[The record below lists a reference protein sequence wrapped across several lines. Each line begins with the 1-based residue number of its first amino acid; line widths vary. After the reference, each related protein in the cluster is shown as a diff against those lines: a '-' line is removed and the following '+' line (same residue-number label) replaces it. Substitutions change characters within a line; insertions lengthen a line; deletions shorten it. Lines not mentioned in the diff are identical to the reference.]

1 LRCGFGH
8 DSAVKSRVELLVLGH
23 VTRDEID
30 AGNEAGAQG
39 GEERRSVRWGGAAAY
54 AALAAARLGVRTGLV
69 TAAPLDSPLLDEL
82 RAETRLSL
90 HVVPSTTFTTFAL
103 RYAGGQRSLWLLGRA
118 PSLRF
123 EDIPPAFTGAPT
135 VYVAPVAGECSAG
148 LVRACAARTT
158 TFVGVGL
165 QGWLREI
172 DAGEAASVTSRGES
186 RLVRPA
192 LDASILE
199 VPGVAAA
206 VASEVDHPDITAF
219 ASRLVDR
226 GTAVAITRGAR
237 GASLF
242 HGHAR
247 VDVPAAQ
254 ADEREPTGAGDVFGV
269 VFTLQLA
276 NGASLREAGAAAA
289 EAAARVVEGPGL
301 GTLSRQVS
309 LATFSAGVASARE
322 GTEESASVSRSGSSH
337 ESGKAR

>member
-1 LRCGFGH
+1 M
-8 DSAVKSRVELLVLGH
+8 KSRIELLVLGH

-30 AGNEAGAQG
+30 AGDEAGAQG

-69 TAAPLDSPLLDEL
+69 TAAPTDSALLDEL

-103 RYAGGQRSLWLLGRA
+103 RYAGGQRRLWLLARA

-123 EDIPPAFTGAPT
+123 EDIPPAFAGART
-135 VYVAPVAGECSAG
+135 VYVGPVAGECSAA

-172 DAGEAASVTSRGES
+172 DAGEAAHVTSRGES

-206 VASEVDHPDITAF
+206 VASEADHPQIATF

-226 GTAVAITRGAR
+226 GTAVAITRGER

-242 HGHAR
+242 HGNVR
-247 VDVPAAQ
+247 VDVPAAR

-276 NGASLREAGAAAA
+276 NGASLREAGEAAA

-301 GTLSRQVS
+301 GTLSREVS
-309 LATFSAGVASARE
+309 SGSFSSGVAKVGEDA
-322 GTEESASVSRSGSSH
+322 GGSGGSP
-337 ESGKAR
+337 ESGNRR